1 MAKTPRTDLS
11 HPALL
16 GLVVLVFAGVLAYA
30 LASYSEL
37 ENGTDSGFPAV
48 MPRGMHPEAQE
59 IANQPDSQLTKLEE
73 QSSADDVAAIER
85 DLNETILSGLDA
97 ESSKVLN
104 ELQGL

>member
-16 GLVVLVFAGVLAYA
+16 GLIVLAFAGLLVYA
-30 LASYSEL
+30 IVSYSEF
-37 ENGTDSGFPAV
+37 ENGTDALSPVV

-59 IANQPDSQLTKLEE
+59 IASQPDGTLTKLEE
-73 QSSADDVAAIER
+73 QSSGDDVASIER
-85 DLNETILSGLDA
+85 DLNDTVLSGLDA
-97 ESSKVLN
+97 ESTKVLS